1 MKWQNVYF
9 YYQVIKVF
17 QADTVRVVPD
27 LIDKDMV
34 RELVSKIE
42 NIKFSGLSG
51 VLSEMVKAW
60 SHDHI
65 HSKSDYSRC

>member
-1 MKWQNVYF
+1 MKWQNVYS

-17 QADTVRVVPD
+17 QADTVRVVPG

-42 NIKFSGLSG
+42 NRKFSGLSG
-51 VLSEMVKAW
+51 VLSEMLKA
-60 SHDHI
+60 
-65 HSKSDYSRC
+65 

>member
-1 MKWQNVYF
+1 MKWQNVYS

-17 QADTVRVVPD
+17 QADTVRVVPG

-42 NIKFSGLSG
+42 NRNFQDCQVYCQK
-51 VLSEMVKAW
+51 W
-60 SHDHI
+60 
-65 HSKSDYSRC
+65 

>member
-17 QADTVRVVPD
+17 QADTVRVVLD

-51 VLSEMVKAW
+51 VLSEMVKA
-60 SHDHI
+60 
-65 HSKSDYSRC
+65 